1 MIPSDRRP
9 PSALL
14 PSHVVPLKRAVSY
27 PLALAAGPGTMPSA
41 EVSSSTSHPKESRS
55 GRDELAHYKAQ
66 YEQLESELADF
77 QASSREL
84 EAELEKD
91 IEASEKRE
99 RKLKERLDKLTYEV
113 DEWKVCQSI
122 GFLPG
127 PAGGFELTTPAR
139 RRPST
144 SSPSPRA
151 APPRMPYRRRSLRYE
166 TPPALCS

>member
-1 MIPSDRRP
+1 
-9 PSALL
+9 
-14 PSHVVPLKRAVSY
+14 
-27 PLALAAGPGTMPSA
+27 MPSA
-41 EVSSSTSHPKESRS
+41 EVSSTSHPKESRS

-122 GFLPG
+122 GPLPG
-127 PAGGFELTTPAR
+127 PAGGFELTTPAL
-139 RRPST
+139 
-144 SSPSPRA
+144 A
-151 APPRMPYRRRSLRYE
+151 ADQVQAVQVRGRRRSECPTEGDHYATRHHPLSAAE
-166 TPPALCS
+166 TARH

>member
-1 MIPSDRRP
+1 
-9 PSALL
+9 
-14 PSHVVPLKRAVSY
+14 
-27 PLALAAGPGTMPSA
+27 MPSA

-113 DEWKVCQSI
+113 DEWKVCESI
-122 GFLPG
+122 GLSLAPLE
-127 PAGGFELTTPAR
+127 GFSSPPLAADQVQAVQVRGR
-139 RRPST
+139 RRPECPT
-144 SSPSPRA
+144 ERDHYPTRHHPLA
-151 APPRMPYRRRSLRYE
+151 AAEAARY
-166 TPPALCS
+166 